1 MINQIFSFSIIL
13 IFSLFLS
20 VQDVKKMSVNLYIL
34 WTAILAALAC
44 QVIFTRET
52 AWIYIL
58 SGMLCGT
65 FYFIVRKITNGK
77 LGTADVLFG
86 IFQGLF
92 LVPKLLPLCF
102 GIECLVTLFVINQRL
117 GKEKFP
123 FIPFMSVGLIAT
135 FIIQVII
142 M

>member
-20 VQDVKKMSVNLYIL
+20 VQDIKKMTVSLYIL
-34 WTAILAALAC
+34 WTAILSAFAC
-44 QVIFTRET
+44 QIIFARET
-52 AWIYIL
+52 TWIYIL
-58 SGMLCGT
+58 SGMLCGA
-65 FYFIVRKITNGK
+65 FYFIVRIITKGK
-77 LGTADVLFG
+77 LGTADILFG

-102 GIECLVTLFVINQRL
+102 GIECLVTLFVINIRF
-117 GKEKFP
+117 GKERFP
-123 FIPFMSVGLIAT
+123 FIPFMSVGLITT

>member
-34 WTAILAALAC
+34 WAAILSALVC

-58 SGMLCGT
+58 SGILCGA
-65 FYFIVRKITNGK
+65 FYFIVRKITKGK

-117 GKEKFP
+117 GKERFP
-123 FIPFMSVGLIAT
+123 FIPFMSVGLITT
-135 FIIQVII
+135 FIIQVIF